1 VAARNQESAGRS
13 PDGDPGA
20 SPSGLGVVQRATR
33 QRAAVSAALAGLQEF
48 RSAQQIAD
56 VLRAAGD
63 QIGLSTVY
71 RALQAMVELKQV
83 DVLRG
88 DDGEVRYRRCG
99 HGHHHHLVCRVCG
112 ATVEVT
118 GDAVERWADR
128 VAEKHGYTDVSHS
141 VEVFGRCAECAG

>member
-1 VAARNQESAGRS
+1 MSIRTIGAAPGVVYPAGVET
-13 PDGDPGA
+13 
-20 SPSGLGVVQRATR
+20 GLGVRQRATR
-33 QRAAVSAALAGLQEF
+33 QRAAVAAAVAGIAEF

-56 VLRAAGD
+56 VLRAEG
-63 QIGLSTVY
+63 QQVGLSTVY

-83 DVLRG
+83 DVLRS

-118 GDAVERWADR
+118 GEAVERWAER
-128 VAEKHGYTDVSHS
+128 VAEKHGYTDLSHS
-141 VEVFGRCAECAG
+141 MEIFGRCAACSG